1 MLSRTALAISLGLF
15 ASQAAQAN
23 CRPGAG
29 MYDPCWDFNKPGAA
43 KQEKETRQVR
53 NSGVPMPGPNG
64 PEAQFA
70 VGPILPV
77 GANIP
82 AGSADDLFGL
92 RLGAKFDD
100 VKPVLEKRITLVP
113 EKPMELGG
121 ALLPGTKVGPVV
133 NEHGQPIYENF
144 REVWSEIFKG
154 QSFCGGANCSSSA
167 NGRRGTAAVLFR
179 RALEATSSPAGGP
192 MESYY
197 LSFSTPA
204 SGHQLVAV
212 TYIGRFGASSQPL
225 IEDWLEVVGKKFGG
239 TPVKHNIDEAYIVF
253 DGGRQVRNAADL
265 FPGFG
270 RQQRCSSFTDQS
282 IEAFSQPISMVNQA
296 KVPPCGL
303 SVKLSWSP
311 GISERHASSITV
323 RLIDAQRFVANVKQ
337 DVGFATSSEAGRLQG
352 ATAGKP
358 QL

>member
-1 MLSRTALAISLGLF
+1 MFSRTALLISLGLF
-15 ASQAAQAN
+15 ASQDAQAN

-29 MYDPCWDFNKPGAA
+29 LYDPCWDFNKPGAA
-43 KQEKETRQVR
+43 KQEQETKQVR
-53 NSGVPMPGPNG
+53 NSGVPVPGLSG
-64 PEAQFA
+64 PEGQFVA
-70 VGPILPV
+70 GPMVPV
-77 GANIP
+77 GANVP
-82 AGSADDLFGL
+82 TGTADDLFGL

-121 ALLPGTKVGPVV
+121 ALLPGTKIGPVV

-154 QSFCGGANCSSSA
+154 QSICGGANCSATA

-179 RALEATSSPAGGP
+179 RALEATNSPAGGP
-192 MESYY
+192 LENYY

-204 SGHQLVAV
+204 SGHQLMVV
-212 TYIGRFGASSQPL
+212 TYIGRFGATSQPL
-225 IEDWLEVVGKKFGG
+225 IEDWLDAVGKKFGG
-239 TPVKHNIDEAYIVF
+239 KPVKHRSGEAYVVF
-253 DGGRQVRNAADL
+253 DGGRQMLNTADL
-265 FPGFG
+265 FPSFG
-270 RQQRCSSFTDQS
+270 KQPRCASFTDETV
-282 IEAFSQPISMVNQA
+282 EAFSQPISMVNQA

-311 GISERHASSITV
+311 GISARHASSVSI
-323 RLIDAQRFVANVKQ
+323 RLIDPQRFVANVKQ
-337 DVGFATSSEAGRLQG
+337 DVAFTTSSESSRLQG